1 MPNIDQINI
10 SGELTGEDRF
20 LIYDRDTGAARTVTA
35 DTALSYYLEEII
47 NSGQIKTVTNIEYE
61 NQYVILTFSDGNTK
75 QAGPITG
82 GSGNG
87 QILINGNQSTSI
99 IAGSGIA
106 AGYDQATKQTTLST
120 ISTASIGNHFVGIYQ
135 DLPSLQD
142 AVKNPDNNYQ
152 AIVISPSEKYFHS
165 VGGQWM
171 ELAPVGAIHPT
182 YIGAY
187 DTVHD
192 LQAASP
198 SAADQSVAIVGTQA
212 RAFYIKLQGIWN
224 AITGSDLPSLTARV
238 QVVESGLSST
248 TAIAHGNTAAI
259 QQLDQNIKADMQVMQ
274 SDIAQKISGL
284 HVEDIGNHAFD
295 DINALHFIGATVSD
309 DGSQQATI
317 TIDKQK
323 INVSNGQEPSSKN
336 FDVENLEFPGASLNT
351 RDNGR
356 IAVVALANP
365 ATGIDV
371 TVDGTD
377 YADQKTIEFEQFTA
391 VKQGDKLVLTPPT
404 SSGGASLVIDD
415 GTSSIGG
422 ITKIEVPTSKL
433 VDKSAGVVELTPRVE
448 FQNLSG
454 GSDSISAH
462 AVTVAS
468 PLKVEGSLNNPAGQ
482 PDPDRVTLT
491 IDPAAYERQHTAS
504 YLAYLADETNIVG
517 KKGITKH
524 AGALWFEDIV
534 YSSPTYIQI
543 DRNRKL
549 IGIQEYDGLDP
560 NVTGGQDYL
569 IAFRVNMKGVAPEDG
584 VVKVYLNEYDE
595 LGRDSG
601 ILVNS
606 NGQPMAAERSYKAGE
621 KLGALDVIGVVKAT
635 ALRYFSCNVEDTFND
650 AYLTLTDS
658 TEGVTGLMVQSITAG
673 EKTGPA
679 LLQFEADTN
688 QDISFS
694 SHYLGPERVDFAWLI
709 RSNGLPQV
717 VPAGQGITMSDGYG
731 IYNPTAIKFGT
742 VNDRLQISD
751 DGSGIADFNLHR
763 IFSAEETQ
771 MMRDKDVT
779 VTVTLT
785 NKDAA
790 FRVALLKWIGKPD
803 MFTPEIYKTRT
814 NDVPDIQ
821 TDWVIVG
828 ELFISE
834 DIASV
839 DHDETKEF
847 TVPADANNY
856 AIMIYP
862 VNAQQP
868 MTLFLKDLRL
878 DVTNP
883 FTGYVIHFS
892 EMDRERALAFSEQH
906 MTLYQDNQGYRAL
919 RYTINGN
926 DQPMPIGVLGKG
938 EADVSI
944 DNTLNTIAVSMAK
957 GGEGGLEFKA
967 DGKVTITTALR
978 LWNEKNAGAAVMFWY
993 ELVEVGQQR
1002 GTMIDASKGT
1012 FAVHVGAQATLFY
1025 MPTFSIDVTAGQRL
1039 ILRVTGDGPDCAFL
1053 QSVSP
1058 SAPMLYTTVTFD
1070 EFTAGAYDDPF
1081 AGIDMSSFT
1090 NVRYGFATADIDFFN
1105 KSSINVQVDI
1115 PDDVDLVVLSAIKEN
1130 QDLSVESVARLG
1142 WKYFNATKT
1151 LSISFGETVPVG
1163 RVILG
1168 ISA

>member
-35 DTALSYYLEEII
+35 DTALSYYLEEIV

-61 NQYVILTFSDGNTK
+61 NQYVILTFSDGSTK

-106 AGYDQATKQTTLST
+106 AGYDQSTKQTTLST

-142 AVKNPDNNYQ
+142 AVKHPDNNYQ

-165 VGGQWM
+165 IGGQWM

-198 SAADQSVAIVGTQA
+198 SAADQSVAIIGTQA
-212 RAFYIKLQGIWN
+212 RAFYIKLQGVWN

-259 QQLDQNIKADMQVMQ
+259 QQLDQDIKADMQVMQ

-336 FDVENLEFPGASLNT
+336 FDVENLEFPGANLST

-356 IAVVALANP
+356 IAVVALANT

-371 TVDGTD
+371 TVDGAS
-377 YADQKTIEFEQFTA
+377 YAGQKSVEFEQFTSA
-391 VKQGDKLVLTPPT
+391 KNGDKLVLTPQST
-404 SSGGASLVIDD
+404 SGANLVIDD

-462 AVTVAS
+462 SVTVSA
-468 PLKVEGSLNNPAGQ
+468 PLKVEGSRNNPAGQ

-524 AGALWFEDIV
+524 AGALWFDDIV

-569 IAFRVNMKGVAPEDG
+569 IAFRANMKGVAPEDG

-621 KLGALDVIGVVKAT
+621 KLGALDVVGVVKAT

-650 AYLTLTDS
+650 AYLTLTDQ
-658 TEGVTGLMVQSITAG
+658 TEGVTGLMVQSITVG

-694 SHYLGPERVDFAWLI
+694 SHYLGPERVDFAWLV
-709 RSNGLPQV
+709 RSNEAPVNIAGGIGL
-717 VPAGQGITMSDGYG
+717 TMADGYG
-731 IYNPTAIKFGT
+731 FYNLTPVKFGS
-742 VNDRLQISD
+742 VNDHLQISD
-751 DGSGIADFNLHR
+751 NGSDIADFNLHR
-763 IFSAEETQ
+763 IFNAEETQ
-771 MMRDKDVT
+771 MMRGRDVD

-785 NKDAA
+785 NKDMG
-790 FRVALLKWIGKPD
+790 FRIALLKWDGKPD
-803 MFTPEIYKTRT
+803 MYTKEIYKTRT
-814 NDVPDIQ
+814 NDNIDLQAGWTIA
-821 TDWVIVG
+821 G

-834 DIASV
+834 DAIQDDHIA
-839 DHDETKEF
+839 TKRF
-847 TVPADANNY
+847 TVPVDANNY

-862 VNAQQP
+862 TNAQQP
-868 MTLFLKDLRL
+868 LTLLLKDLRL
-878 DVTNP
+878 DVTDP

-892 EMDRERALAFSEQH
+892 EMDRERALEFSEQH

-926 DQPMPIGVLGKG
+926 DQPMPIGMLGKG
-938 EADVSI
+938 LADVSI
-944 DNTLNTIAVSMAK
+944 DNTLNTISGSMAK

-978 LWNEKNAGAAVMFWY
+978 LWNEKSVGAAVMFWY

-1002 GTMIDASKGT
+1002 GAMIDASKGT
-1012 FAVHVGAQATLFY
+1012 FAVHVGAQAALFY
-1025 MPTFSIDVTAGQRL
+1025 MPTFSIGVTAGQRL

-1142 WKYFNATKT
+1142 WKYFNTTKT

>member
-1 MPNIDQINI
+1 MTIKI
-10 SGELTGEDRF
+10 GEKLEKLDP
-20 LIYDRDTGAARTVTA
+20 A
-35 DTALSYYLEEII
+35 DTYKLVDGADVEGFDTL
-47 NSGQIKTVTNIEYE
+47 KTQV
-61 NQYVILTFSDGNTK
+61 
-75 QAGPITG
+75 
-82 GSGNG
+82 
-87 QILINGNQSTSI
+87 
-99 IAGSGIA
+99 
-106 AGYDQATKQTTLST
+106 DQ
-120 ISTASIGNHFVGIYQ
+120 H
-135 DLPSLQD
+135 
-142 AVKNPDNNYQ
+142 
-152 AIVISPSEKYFHS
+152 E
-165 VGGQWM
+165 
-171 ELAPVGAIHPT
+171 
-182 YIGAY
+182 
-187 DTVHD
+187 
-192 LQAASP
+192 
-198 SAADQSVAIVGTQA
+198 AD
-212 RAFYIKLQGIWN
+212 KN
-224 AITGSDLPSLTARV
+224 AIDSRVTTAEGHIQTLQQTDTDLTNRVNTAEQHLQTLQQNDV
-238 QVVESGLSST
+238 T
-248 TAIAHGNTAAI
+248 ITAIAHGNTAAI
-259 QQLDQNIKADMQVMQ
+259 QQLDQSVKADMQVMQ

-336 FDVENLEFPGASLNT
+336 FDVENLEFPGANLST
-351 RDNGR
+351 RDNGK

-365 ATGIDV
+365 TTGIDV

-377 YADQKTIEFEQFTA
+377 YADQKAIEFEQFTA
-391 VKQGDKLVLTPPT
+391 IKQGDKLVLTPPT
-404 SSGGASLVIDD
+404 STGGANLVIDD

-433 VDKSAGVVELTPRVE
+433 VDKSAGVVELTPRVSFE
-448 FQNLSG
+448 NLSG
-454 GSDSISAH
+454 GYDTFSAH
-462 AVTVAS
+462 TLTVAA
-468 PLKVEGSLNNPAGQ
+468 PLKVESSKNSPSGP
-482 PDPDRVTLT
+482 PDPDRVTMT
-491 IDPAAYERQHTAS
+491 IDPSAYERQHTAS

-606 NGQPMAAERSYKAGE
+606 NGQPMAVERSYKAGE
-621 KLGALDVIGVVKAT
+621 KLGALVVIGVVKAT

-658 TEGVTGLMVQSITAG
+658 TEGVTGLMVQSITVG

-694 SHYLGPERVDFAWLI
+694 AHYLGPERLDFAWLV
-709 RSNGLPQV
+709 RSNEAPVNIAGGIGL
-717 VPAGQGITMSDGYG
+717 TMADGYG
-731 IYNPTAIKFGT
+731 FYNLTPVKFGS
-742 VNDRLQISD
+742 VNDHLQISD
-751 DGSGIADFNLHR
+751 NGNDIADFNLHR
-763 IFSAEETQ
+763 IFNAEETQ
-771 MMRDKDVT
+771 MMRGRDVD

-785 NKDAA
+785 NKDMA
-790 FRVALLKWIGKPD
+790 FRVALLKWDGKPD
-803 MFTPEIYKTRT
+803 MYTKEIYKTRT
-814 NDVPDIQ
+814 NDNIDLQAGWTIA
-821 TDWVIVG
+821 G

-834 DIASV
+834 DAIQDDHIA
-839 DHDETKEF
+839 TKRF
-847 TVPADANNY
+847 TVPVDANNY

-862 VNAQQP
+862 TNAQQP
-868 MTLFLKDLRL
+868 LTLLLKDLRL
-878 DVTNP
+878 DVTDP
-883 FTGYVIHFS
+883 FTGYVVHFS
-892 EMDRERALAFSEQH
+892 EMDREKALAFSEQH

-919 RYTINGN
+919 RYPINGN

-944 DNTLNTIAVSMAK
+944 DSTINTIAGTMAK

-978 LWNEKNAGAAVMFWY
+978 LWNEKNVGAAVMFWY
-993 ELVEVGQQR
+993 ELVEAGQQR
-1002 GTMIDASKGT
+1002 GTMIDASKGVFT
-1012 FAVHVGAQATLFY
+1012 VHVGAQATLFY
-1025 MPTFSIDVTAGQRL
+1025 MPTFSIGVTAGQRL
-1039 ILRVTGDGPDCAFL
+1039 ILRVTGDNPDCAFL

-1070 EFTAGAYDDPF
+1070 EFATDGADDPF
-1081 AGIDMSSFT
+1081 SGIDMSQFT
-1090 NVRYGFATADIDFFN
+1090 KAYPAGMTVTKDVANVASVVIP
-1105 KSSINVQVDI
+1105 IDI
-1115 PDDVDLVVLSAIKEN
+1115 PDDVNVVVLGAIKELA
-1130 QDLSVESVARLG
+1130 DLTVRPV
-1142 WKYFNATKT
+1142 TKLDWSYSNKKKSLT
-1151 LSISFGETVPVG
+1151 VSFGETVLVG
-1163 RVILG
+1163 RVTMGFYL
-1168 ISA
+1168 

>member
-1 MPNIDQINI
+1 
-10 SGELTGEDRF
+10 
-20 LIYDRDTGAARTVTA
+20 
-35 DTALSYYLEEII
+35 
-47 NSGQIKTVTNIEYE
+47 
-61 NQYVILTFSDGNTK
+61 
-75 QAGPITG
+75 
-82 GSGNG
+82 
-87 QILINGNQSTSI
+87 
-99 IAGSGIA
+99 
-106 AGYDQATKQTTLST
+106 
-120 ISTASIGNHFVGIYQ
+120 
-135 DLPSLQD
+135 
-142 AVKNPDNNYQ
+142 
-152 AIVISPSEKYFHS
+152 
-165 VGGQWM
+165 
-171 ELAPVGAIHPT
+171 
-182 YIGAY
+182 
-187 DTVHD
+187 
-192 LQAASP
+192 
-198 SAADQSVAIVGTQA
+198 
-212 RAFYIKLQGIWN
+212 
-224 AITGSDLPSLTARV
+224 
-238 QVVESGLSST
+238 

-259 QQLDQNIKADMQVMQ
+259 QQLDQSVKADMQVMQ
-274 SDIAQKISGL
+274 SNIAQKISGL

-336 FDVENLEFPGASLNT
+336 FDVENLEFPGANLST
-351 RDNGR
+351 RDNGK
-356 IAVVALANP
+356 IAVVALTNP
-365 ATGIDV
+365 ATGINV

-377 YADQKTIEFEQFTA
+377 YADQKSIEFEQFTA
-391 VKQGDKLVLTPPT
+391 VKQGDKLVLTPQT
-404 SSGGASLVIDD
+404 STGGGNLILDD

-433 VDKSAGVVELTPRVE
+433 VDKSAGVVELTPRVSFE
-448 FQNLSG
+448 NLSG
-454 GSDSISAH
+454 GYDTFSAH
-462 AVTVAS
+462 TLTVAA
-468 PLKVEGSLNNPAGQ
+468 PLKVESSKNSPSGP
-482 PDPDRVTLT
+482 PDPDRVTMT

-606 NGQPMAAERSYKAGE
+606 NGQPMAVERSYKAGE
-621 KLGALDVIGVVKAT
+621 KLGSLDVIGVVKAT
-635 ALRYFSCNVEDTFND
+635 ALRYFSCNVEDAFND

-658 TEGVTGLMVQSITAG
+658 TEGVTGLMVQSITVG

-694 SHYLGPERVDFAWLI
+694 AHYLGPERLDFAWLV
-709 RSNGLPQV
+709 RSNEAPVNIAGGIGL
-717 VPAGQGITMSDGYG
+717 TMADGYG
-731 IYNPTAIKFGT
+731 FYNLTPVKFGS
-742 VNDRLQISD
+742 VNDHLQISD
-751 DGSGIADFNLHR
+751 NGSDIADFNLHR
-763 IFSAEETQ
+763 IFNAEETQ
-771 MMRDKDVT
+771 MMRGRDVD

-785 NKDAA
+785 NKDMA
-790 FRVALLKWIGKPD
+790 FRVALLKWDGKPD
-803 MFTPEIYKTRT
+803 MYTKEIYKTRT
-814 NDVPDIQ
+814 NDSIDLQAGWTIA
-821 TDWVIVG
+821 G

-834 DIASV
+834 DAIQDDHIA
-839 DHDETKEF
+839 TKRF
-847 TVPADANNY
+847 TVPVDANNY

-862 VNAQQP
+862 TNAQQP
-868 MTLFLKDLRL
+868 VTLLLKDLRL
-878 DVTNP
+878 DVTDP
-883 FTGYVIHFS
+883 FTGYVVHFS
-892 EMDRERALAFSEQH
+892 EMDREKALAFSEQH
-906 MTLYQDNQGYRAL
+906 MTLYQDNQGYGAL

-944 DNTLNTIAVSMAK
+944 DNTLNTIAGTMAK

-978 LWNEKNAGAAVMFWY
+978 LWNEKNVGAAVMFWY
-993 ELVEVGQQR
+993 ELVEAGQQR
-1002 GTMIDASKGT
+1002 GTMIDASKGVFT
-1012 FAVHVGAQATLFY
+1012 VHVGAQATLFY
-1025 MPTFSIDVTAGQRL
+1025 MPTFSIGVTAGQRL

-1070 EFTAGAYDDPF
+1070 EFATDGADDPF
-1081 AGIDMSSFT
+1081 SGIDMSQFT
-1090 NVRYGFATADIDFFN
+1090 KVYPAGMTVTKDVANVASVVIP
-1105 KSSINVQVDI
+1105 IDI
-1115 PDDVDLVVLSAIKEN
+1115 PDDVNVVVLGAIKELA
-1130 QDLSVESVARLG
+1130 DLTVRPVTKLDWSYSNTKKRL
-1142 WKYFNATKT
+1142 TV
-1151 LSISFGETVPVG
+1151 SFGETVLVG
-1163 RVILG
+1163 RVTMGLYL
-1168 ISA
+1168 

>member
-1 MPNIDQINI
+1 MTIKI
-10 SGELTGEDRF
+10 GEKLEKLDP
-20 LIYDRDTGAARTVTA
+20 A
-35 DTALSYYLEEII
+35 DTYKLVDGADVEGFDTL
-47 NSGQIKTVTNIEYE
+47 KTQV
-61 NQYVILTFSDGNTK
+61 
-75 QAGPITG
+75 
-82 GSGNG
+82 
-87 QILINGNQSTSI
+87 
-99 IAGSGIA
+99 
-106 AGYDQATKQTTLST
+106 DQ
-120 ISTASIGNHFVGIYQ
+120 HEQ
-135 DLPSLQD
+135 D
-142 AVKNPDNNYQ
+142 K
-152 AIVISPSEKYFHS
+152 
-165 VGGQWM
+165 
-171 ELAPVGAIHPT
+171 
-182 YIGAY
+182 
-187 DTVHD
+187 
-192 LQAASP
+192 
-198 SAADQSVAIVGTQA
+198 
-212 RAFYIKLQGIWN
+212 N
-224 AITGSDLPSLTARV
+224 AIDSRVTTAEGHIQTLQQTDIDLTNRVNTAEQHLQTLQQNDV
-238 QVVESGLSST
+238 T
-248 TAIAHGNTAAI
+248 ITAIAHGNTAAI
-259 QQLDQNIKADMQVMQ
+259 QQLDQSVKADMQVMQ

-351 RDNGR
+351 RDNGK

-365 ATGIDV
+365 SAGIDV

-377 YADQKTIEFEQFTA
+377 YTDQNAIEFEQFTA

-404 SSGGASLVIDD
+404 SAGGGNLVIDD

-433 VDKSAGVVELTPRVE
+433 VDKSAGVVELTPRVSFE
-448 FQNLSG
+448 NLSG
-454 GSDSISAH
+454 GYDTFSAH
-462 AVTVAS
+462 TLTVAA
-468 PLKVEGSLNNPAGQ
+468 PLKVESSKNSPSGP
-482 PDPDRVTLT
+482 PDPDRVTMT

-606 NGQPMAAERSYKAGE
+606 NGQPMAVERSYKAGE

-658 TEGVTGLMVQSITAG
+658 TEGVTGLMVQSITVG

-694 SHYLGPERVDFAWLI
+694 AHYLGPERLDFAWLV
-709 RSNGLPQV
+709 RSNEAPVNIAGGIGL
-717 VPAGQGITMSDGYG
+717 TMADGYG
-731 IYNPTAIKFGT
+731 FYNLTPVKFGS
-742 VNDRLQISD
+742 VNDHLQISD
-751 DGSGIADFNLHR
+751 NGNDIADFNLHR
-763 IFSAEETQ
+763 IFNAEETQ
-771 MMRDKDVT
+771 MMRGRDVD

-785 NKDAA
+785 NKDMA
-790 FRVALLKWIGKPD
+790 FRVALLKWDGKPD
-803 MFTPEIYKTRT
+803 MYTKEIYKTRT
-814 NDVPDIQ
+814 NDSIDLQAGWTIA
-821 TDWVIVG
+821 G

-834 DIASV
+834 DAIQDDHIA
-839 DHDETKEF
+839 TKRF
-847 TVPADANNY
+847 TVPVDANNY

-862 VNAQQP
+862 TNAQQP
-868 MTLFLKDLRL
+868 VTLLLKDLRL

-883 FTGYVIHFS
+883 FTGYVVHFS
-892 EMDRERALAFSEQH
+892 EMDREKALAFSEQH
-906 MTLYQDNQGYRAL
+906 MTLYQDNQGYGAL

-926 DQPMPIGVLGKG
+926 DQPMPIGELGKG

-944 DNTLNTIAVSMAK
+944 DSTLNTIAGTMAK

-978 LWNEKNAGAAVMFWY
+978 LWNEKNVGAAVMFWY
-993 ELVEVGQQR
+993 ELVEAGQQR
-1002 GTMIDASKGT
+1002 GTMIDASKGVFT
-1012 FAVHVGAQATLFY
+1012 VHVGAQATLFY
-1025 MPTFSIDVTAGQRL
+1025 MPTFSIGVTSGQRL
-1039 ILRVTGDGPDCAFL
+1039 ILRVTGDNPDCAFL

-1070 EFTAGAYDDPF
+1070 EFATDGADDPF
-1081 AGIDMSSFT
+1081 ASIDMSQFT
-1090 NVRYGFATADIDFFN
+1090 KAYPAGMTVTKDVANVASVVIP
-1105 KSSINVQVDI
+1105 IDI
-1115 PDDVDLVVLSAIKEN
+1115 PDDVNVVVLGAIKELA
-1130 QDLSVESVARLG
+1130 DLTVRPV
-1142 WKYFNATKT
+1142 TKLDWSYSNKKKSLT
-1151 LSISFGETVPVG
+1151 VSFGETVLVG
-1163 RVILG
+1163 RVTMGFYL
-1168 ISA
+1168 

>member
-1 MPNIDQINI
+1 MTIKI
-10 SGELTGEDRF
+10 GEKLEKLDP
-20 LIYDRDTGAARTVTA
+20 A
-35 DTALSYYLEEII
+35 DTYKII
-47 NSGQIKTVTNIEYE
+47 DGADVEGFDTLKTQV
-61 NQYVILTFSDGNTK
+61 
-75 QAGPITG
+75 
-82 GSGNG
+82 
-87 QILINGNQSTSI
+87 
-99 IAGSGIA
+99 
-106 AGYDQATKQTTLST
+106 DQ
-120 ISTASIGNHFVGIYQ
+120 HEQ
-135 DLPSLQD
+135 D
-142 AVKNPDNNYQ
+142 K
-152 AIVISPSEKYFHS
+152 
-165 VGGQWM
+165 
-171 ELAPVGAIHPT
+171 
-182 YIGAY
+182 
-187 DTVHD
+187 
-192 LQAASP
+192 
-198 SAADQSVAIVGTQA
+198 
-212 RAFYIKLQGIWN
+212 N
-224 AITGSDLPSLTARV
+224 AIDSRVTTAEGHIQTLQQTDIDLTNRVNTAEQHLQTLQQNDV
-238 QVVESGLSST
+238 T
-248 TAIAHGNTAAI
+248 ITAIAHGNTAAI
-259 QQLDQNIKADMQVMQ
+259 QQLDQSVKADMQVMQ
-274 SDIAQKISGL
+274 SNIAQKISGL

-336 FDVENLEFPGASLNT
+336 FDVENLEFPDANLST
-351 RDNGR
+351 RDNGK

-404 SSGGASLVIDD
+404 STGGGNLILDD

-433 VDKSAGVVELTPRVE
+433 VDKSAGVVELTPRVSFE
-448 FQNLSG
+448 NLSG
-454 GSDSISAH
+454 GYDTFSAH
-462 AVTVAS
+462 TLTVAA
-468 PLKVEGSLNNPAGQ
+468 PLKVESSKNSPSGP
-482 PDPDRVTLT
+482 PDPDRVTMT

-504 YLAYLADETNIVG
+504 YLGYLADETNIVG

-606 NGQPMAAERSYKAGE
+606 NGQPMAVERSYKAGE
-621 KLGALDVIGVVKAT
+621 KLGALDVIGVVKAS

-658 TEGVTGLMVQSITAG
+658 TEGVTGLMVQSITVG

-694 SHYLGPERVDFAWLI
+694 AHYLGPERLDFAWLV
-709 RSNGLPQV
+709 RSNEAPVNIAGGIGL
-717 VPAGQGITMSDGYG
+717 TMADGYG
-731 IYNPTAIKFGT
+731 FYNLTPVKFGS
-742 VNDRLQISD
+742 VNDHLQISD
-751 DGSGIADFNLHR
+751 NGNDIADFNLHR
-763 IFSAEETQ
+763 IFNAEETQ
-771 MMRDKDVT
+771 MMRGRDVD

-785 NKDAA
+785 NKDMA
-790 FRVALLKWIGKPD
+790 FRVALLKWDGKPD
-803 MFTPEIYKTRT
+803 MYTKEIYKTRT
-814 NDVPDIQ
+814 NDNIDLQAGWTIA
-821 TDWVIVG
+821 G

-834 DIASV
+834 DAIQDDHIA
-839 DHDETKEF
+839 TKRF
-847 TVPADANNY
+847 TVPVDANNY

-862 VNAQQP
+862 TNAQQP
-868 MTLFLKDLRL
+868 VTLLLKDLRL

-883 FTGYVIHFS
+883 FTGYVVHFS
-892 EMDRERALAFSEQH
+892 EMDREKALAFSEQH
-906 MTLYQDNQGYRAL
+906 MTLYQDNQGYGAL

-944 DNTLNTIAVSMAK
+944 DSTLNTIAGTMAK

-978 LWNEKNAGAAVMFWY
+978 LWNEKNVGAAVMFWY
-993 ELVEVGQQR
+993 ELVENGQQR
-1002 GTMIDASKGT
+1002 GTMIDASKGVFT
-1012 FAVHVGAQATLFY
+1012 VHVGAQATLFY
-1025 MPTFSIDVTAGQRL
+1025 MPTFSIGVTAGQRL

-1070 EFTAGAYDDPF
+1070 EFTTDGADDPF
-1081 AGIDMSSFT
+1081 ASIDMSQFT
-1090 NVRYGFATADIDFFN
+1090 NAYPAGMTVTKDVA
-1105 KSSINVQVDI
+1105 NVASVVIPIDI
-1115 PDDVDLVVLSAIKEN
+1115 PDDVNVVVLGAIKELA
-1130 QDLSVESVARLG
+1130 DLTVRPVTKLDWSYSNTQKRL
-1142 WKYFNATKT
+1142 TV
-1151 LSISFGETVPVG
+1151 SFGETVLVG
-1163 RVILG
+1163 RVTMGLYL
-1168 ISA
+1168 

>member
-1 MPNIDQINI
+1 
-10 SGELTGEDRF
+10 
-20 LIYDRDTGAARTVTA
+20 
-35 DTALSYYLEEII
+35 
-47 NSGQIKTVTNIEYE
+47 
-61 NQYVILTFSDGNTK
+61 
-75 QAGPITG
+75 
-82 GSGNG
+82 
-87 QILINGNQSTSI
+87 
-99 IAGSGIA
+99 
-106 AGYDQATKQTTLST
+106 
-120 ISTASIGNHFVGIYQ
+120 
-135 DLPSLQD
+135 
-142 AVKNPDNNYQ
+142 
-152 AIVISPSEKYFHS
+152 
-165 VGGQWM
+165 
-171 ELAPVGAIHPT
+171 PT

-187 DTVHD
+187 DTVQD

-198 SAADQSVAIVGTQA
+198 SAADQSVAIIGTQA

-238 QVVESGLSST
+238 QVVESGLSAT

-259 QQLDQNIKADMQVMQ
+259 QQLDQDIKADMQVMQ

-284 HVEDIGNHAFD
+284 HVEDIGNHSFD

-309 DGSQQATI
+309 DGSQQTTI

-365 ATGIDV
+365 SAGIDV

-377 YADQKTIEFEQFTA
+377 YAGQKAIEFEQFTA
-391 VKQGDKLVLTPPT
+391 VKHGDKLVLTPPT
-404 SSGGASLVIDD
+404 STGGGSLILDD

-433 VDKSAGVVELTPRVE
+433 VDKSAGVVELTPRVSFE
-448 FQNLSG
+448 NLSG
-454 GSDSISAH
+454 GYDTFSAH
-462 AVTVAS
+462 TLTVAS
-468 PLKVEGSLNNPAGQ
+468 PLKVESSKNSPSGP
-482 PDPDRVTLT
+482 PDPDRVTMT

-504 YLAYLADETNIVG
+504 HLAYLADETNIVG

-524 AGALWFEDIV
+524 SGALWFEDVV

-584 VVKVYLNEYDE
+584 VVKAYLNEYDE

-606 NGQPMAAERSYKAGE
+606 SGQPMAAERSYKAGE

-658 TEGVTGLMVQSITAG
+658 TEGVTGLMVQSITVD

-694 SHYLGPERVDFAWLI
+694 SHYLGPERLDFAWLV
-709 RSNGLPQV
+709 RSNEAPVSIAGGIGL
-717 VPAGQGITMSDGYG
+717 TMADGYG
-731 IYNPTAIKFGT
+731 FYNLTPVKFGS
-742 VNDRLQISD
+742 VNNHLQISD
-751 DGSGIADFNLHR
+751 NGSDIADFNLHR
-763 IFSAEETQ
+763 IFNAEETQ
-771 MMRDKDVT
+771 MMRGRDVD

-785 NKDAA
+785 NKDMG
-790 FRVALLKWIGKPD
+790 FRIALLKWDGKPD
-803 MFTPEIYKTRT
+803 MYTKEIYKTRT
-814 NDVPDIQ
+814 NDSIDLQAGWTIA
-821 TDWVIVG
+821 G

-834 DIASV
+834 DAIQD
-839 DHDETKEF
+839 DHVATKRF
-847 TVPADANNY
+847 TVPVDANNY

-862 VNAQQP
+862 TNAQQP
-868 MTLFLKDLRL
+868 LTLLLKDLRL
-878 DVTNP
+878 DVTDP

-906 MTLYQDNQGYRAL
+906 MTLYQDNQGYGAL

-944 DNTLNTIAVSMAK
+944 DNTLNTIAGTMAK
-957 GGEGGLEFKA
+957 GGEGGLEFKT

-978 LWNEKNAGAAVMFWY
+978 LWNEKSVAAAVMFWY

-1070 EFTAGAYDDPF
+1070 ELTAGAYDDPF

-1105 KSSINVQVDI
+1105 KSSISVQVDI

-1142 WKYFNATKT
+1142 WKYFNTTKT